1 MPIHGR
7 TKTIEG
13 YKDVVMENIQ
23 HEKEIEAFDRMLT
36 LMEKVRKECP
46 WDGKQT
52 TETLRTLTI
61 EEVYELSQA
70 ILDNKP
76 EEIAKELG
84 DVLMH
89 VVFYALIGKENNQFD
104 LVEVCNLLS
113 DKLIRRHPHV
123 FNKRDNITA
132 DDVEHNWE
140 KIKLKEGNRSTLSG
154 VPDTLPSLIKAYRLQ
169 GKAAGIGFDWQNK
182 EDVFTKFEEEIAE
195 LKQELAKQ
203 NNQERITEEM
213 GDILFSLIN
222 YSRFIDVNPDT
233 ALEKTNKKFKHRFEY
248 MEHIAKEKNKRL
260 CDMNME
266 QMESLWQQAKQKG
279 L

>member
-1 MPIHGR
+1 
-7 TKTIEG
+7 
-13 YKDVVMENIQ
+13 MENIQ

-132 DDVEHNWE
+132 DDVEHNWG